1 MAPERSGKTA
11 PGRERLDEIE
21 NGKLVYVICQSGLRS
36 YIACRILEG
45 NGYEAYNFSG
55 GYRYYAAVVSDGEL
69 IDRLRRGETAI
80 MDYICD
86 KYKNLVRRKAK
97 SMFILGG
104 DSEDLI
110 QEGMIGL
117 MCGVREYQGTRPASF
132 RTFAEICIRNR
143 LYSAVRAA
151 ARDKHSPLNQSVPLE
166 IPFFDS
172 HTVFCTAPL
181 LSQTNPEDLIIGQ
194 ERFRDRLSDVRKQL
208 SEFEAK
214 ILGYY
219 LDGLTILRA
228 FRRAFSLLST
238 SASCRMGSCRM
249 ATSIR
254 ADTWSL
260 RSRVWAICSVR
271 SITSPR

>member
-1 MAPERSGKTA
+1 MSINEAQITA
-11 PGRERLDEIE
+11 YEDLPDERLCALAREGDREAE
-21 NGKLVYVICQSGLRS
+21 ETLVK
-36 YIACRILEG
+36 
-45 NGYEAYNFSG
+45 
-55 GYRYYAAVVSDGEL
+55 RYH
-69 IDRLRRGETAI
+69 R
-80 MDYICD
+80 
-86 KYKNLVRRKAK
+86 LVRKLARPYY
-97 SMFILGG
+97 LVGG
-104 DSEDLI
+104 DSDDLI

-117 MCGVREYQGTRPASF
+117 IYAVREFDEEKPAGF

-151 ARDKHSPLNQSVPLE
+151 TRDKHSPLNQSVPLE

-219 LDGLTILRA
+219 LDGLTIQEMAEAVSRSPKSVDNA
-228 FRRAFSLLST
+228 VQRIRRKAARHLTSGDLS
-238 SASCRMGSCRM
+238 RG
-249 ATSIR
+249 
-254 ADTWSL
+254 
-260 RSRVWAICSVR
+260 
-271 SITSPR
+271 

>member
-1 MAPERSGKTA
+1 
-11 PGRERLDEIE
+11 
-21 NGKLVYVICQSGLRS
+21 
-36 YIACRILEG
+36 
-45 NGYEAYNFSG
+45 
-55 GYRYYAAVVSDGEL
+55 
-69 IDRLRRGETAI
+69 
-80 MDYICD
+80 
-86 KYKNLVRRKAK
+86 
-97 SMFILGG
+97 
-104 DSEDLI
+104 
-110 QEGMIGL
+110 MIGL
-117 MCGVREYQGTRPASF
+117 IYGVREYDGQKSASF

-219 LDGLTILRA
+219 LDGLTIQEMAEAVSRSPKSVDNA
-228 FRRAFSLLST
+228 VQRIRRKAARHLTSGDLS
-238 SASCRMGSCRM
+238 RG
-249 ATSIR
+249 
-254 ADTWSL
+254 
-260 RSRVWAICSVR
+260 
-271 SITSPR
+271 